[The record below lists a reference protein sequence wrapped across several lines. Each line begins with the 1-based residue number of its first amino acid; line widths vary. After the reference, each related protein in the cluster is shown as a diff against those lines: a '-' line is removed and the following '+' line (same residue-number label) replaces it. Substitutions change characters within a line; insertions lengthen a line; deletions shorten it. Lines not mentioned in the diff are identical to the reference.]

1 MGSSHLPLRFEKR
14 IERNQDEGCTRAD
27 YSYVTAL
34 HARVPLTIYD
44 PSPSVLSSALSKLDS
59 LLAKDVEKKRITQ
72 DVATRTRELVQGVQG
87 DGTEGSQVVDGV
99 DLVIEV
105 GENSLRP
112 DGHHPLAALPTSSYQ
127 GRARPGH
134 TPDIRPFLRSRI

>member
-1 MGSSHLPLRFEKR
+1 MGHSHLPLRSEKR
-14 IERNQDEGCTRAD
+14 IKRNQDEGCTRAD

-44 PSPSVLSSALSKLDS
+44 PSPSVLSSALTKLDS

-105 GENSLRP
+105 GENS
-112 DGHHPLAALPTSSYQ
+112 
-127 GRARPGH
+127 
-134 TPDIRPFLRSRI
+134 